1 MHVHPSGFGDRGLE
15 LPRANLCGPR
25 VFRPMQLKKWGR
37 QPFTRLEVLG
47 FGTVA
52 EVSKMTLVVA
62 SLSIDGLQA
71 EIHLPRMLAQLV
83 RLCTLL
89 ANETEASGFK
99 SCLRLFAAQVIRSR
113 ACCKI
118 TASTLY
124 HHTYSL
130 RRQRIVAGNLAG
142 PIRPGTFEGGRC
154 RIHSLKIG
162 ALNDQRR

>member
-1 MHVHPSGFGDRGLE
+1 ME

-37 QPFTRLEVLG
+37 QPSTRLEVLG

-89 ANETEASGFK
+89 LMKLKLRVSKVAFICLLLK
-99 SCLRLFAAQVIRSR
+99 SSAAELVVRLLLLHCIIIHILFADSA
-113 ACCKI
+113 
-118 TASTLY
+118 
-124 HHTYSL
+124 
-130 RRQRIVAGNLAG
+130 
-142 PIRPGTFEGGRC
+142 
-154 RIHSLKIG
+154 
-162 ALNDQRR
+162 